1 MLGFVFIDWALYTAS
16 TSLLLRSIHLCTSK
30 LCPSDDSK
38 QSLPSLQN
46 FRLTSQFLAY
56 FPVVCR
62 DFPLLEELTIYSF
75 SPTTRHDK
83 EFYKT
88 YSGMSNLQ
96 RLSALKMFN
105 MQPQDILFMCMCVGQ
120 RLRHIAIENHT

>member
-1 MLGFVFIDWALYTAS
+1 M
-16 TSLLLRSIHLCTSK
+16 SK
-30 LCPSDDSK
+30 LCPRDDSK
-38 QSLPSLQN
+38 QPLPSLQN
-46 FRLTSQFLAY
+46 FKLTSQFLAY

-96 RLSALKMFN
+96 RLSTLKMFN
-105 MQPQDILFMCMCVGQ
+105 MLPQDISFMCMSFGQ
-120 RLRHIAIENHT
+120 RLRHLSIENQT